1 MASSTRNQGSV
12 RAPFVNINQLT
23 RSGASNGDVLVF
35 NSPRWGVGEGGGG
48 GGARYIEPFL
58 AFEFGPI
65 TDALWAMA
73 PPGVLFWCQDGQ
85 VGEGRMTRGFYRTDG
100 TSTVVRDESYDV
112 DAPFTVIHVLVGL
125 YEDVSDFVDQQAH
138 PAGMSLLWVFSDWNA
153 TKEMPANYVGTTA
166 KLVTVDYEPEN
177 YTPSLR
183 YEGAGVFRPGRLLG
197 DHLAGIDNA
206 IGGHWESST
215 YGGSGGAM
223 SPIPERPKWVMF
235 DATDDDVDY
244 TILDPDFFGAYDSV
258 DYSFSR
264 IDDNAANTVTLIG
277 EISGVTDMTL
287 EPRQSITI
295 RKFSGQWHLI
305 SSAIAT

>member
-1 MASSTRNQGSV
+1 
-12 RAPFVNINQLT
+12 
-23 RSGASNGDVLVF
+23 
-35 NSPRWGVGEGGGG
+35 
-48 GGARYIEPFL
+48 
-58 AFEFGPI
+58 
-65 TDALWAMA
+65 
-73 PPGVLFWCQDGQ
+73 
-85 VGEGRMTRGFYRTDG
+85 MTRGFYRTDG

-112 DAPFTVIHVLVGL
+112 DAPFTVIHVLQGL
-125 YEDVSDFVDQQAH
+125 YEDVSDFVDRQAYRG
-138 PAGMSLLWVFSDWNA
+138 ASLLWVFSDWNA
-153 TKEMPANYVGTTA
+153 TKEMPAYHVGTTA
-166 KLVTVDYEPEN
+166 DLVSVDSDYEPEN
-177 YTPSLR
+177 YTPS
-183 YEGAGVFRPGRLLG
+183 GGPGGNNVG

-206 IGGHWESST
+206 IGEQFLDSVYVPT
-215 YGGSGGAM
+215 SGGAM